1 MTRQACISIHRYVS
15 FKYQRAKSAFNIQ
28 FKPLFFNCLRTGRSG
43 NFRSNWCWSSERSPS
58 PPQHGEASPCL
69 LFRAAIWFAERE
81 LREISRFFRDESNSE
96 HVHAAKF
103 AEYIITRRQSVALQ
117 VVEAPLQSWASP
129 ADVMATAF
137 QMEVDVTASLQQ
149 LYSMAERV
157 NDTRTTVI
165 LDPIVEMQTQ
175 SEHEFAHLL
184 GRVKFADNQA
194 AALLLIDNELDPGN
208 NKPASIQG

>member
-1 MTRQACISIHRYVS
+1 MFATSNSSPSSSIVCGPACRAIAEAIDTDLLNAIQAHLNMERQAH
-15 FKYQRAKSAFNIQ
+15 
-28 FKPLFFNCLRTGRSG
+28 
-43 NFRSNWCWSSERSPS
+43 
-58 PPQHGEASPCL
+58 AS
-69 LFRAAIWFAERE
+69 RE
-81 LREISRFFRDESNSE
+81 LRGFSRFFRDESNSE

-103 AEYIITRRQSVALQ
+103 AEYIIARGQSVALQ

-157 NDTRTTVI
+157 NDTRTTVF
-165 LDPIVEMQTQ
+165 LDPMVEMQTQ

-194 AALLLIDNELDPGN
+194 AALLLIDNELDQGN
-208 NKPASIQG
+208 NKPASLQG